1 MAIGKVEKDLK
12 MKKRRRHSS
21 LDFNDSYKRQKFL
34 CQYYDSILPSGQ
46 GSEIISRP
54 SLKKG
59 DDPENYQYN
68 EDYFWMTYFVHQH
81 QLLLQVKEIK
91 EHNLVN
97 TQASADITELKN
109 FLRVKAFYEEIE
121 TNFLQHVS
129 TICKA
134 SISKLLRELRSQ
146 GYDIQNNDIDI
157 STRLMKIQQ
166 KLPSQYNISTSDFN
180 KFLDYVHHQ
189 NAKEKN
195 KTNEELMTE
204 AFMKLLIWSDSS
216 DKHQWF
222 LYFDNDV
229 NKFFDQP
236 MVDNQHAVRIINF
249 AKRLGEKNGFE
260 DGRLKAGL
268 SEEEH
273 LFITGYSK
281 KLLDFTY
288 QLINTRNEVKHE
300 TFASTEMLNDILQK
314 FDPKNSEENNNNI
327 VWQAKSLF
335 TDEFS
340 KYLKKI
346 LLNKYAGEFHNQRM
360 EGLKFA
366 LTTDDNL
373 HNYTIYNLT
382 DIQFNEKKLRN
393 DTTYGPFKMPNHCRN
408 DEEFLIDLMQTHFD
422 LLKNFISG
430 FVQAF
435 VKLEYWNQIHYPKE
449 EHYLKAEQTKMY
461 IAYQVLQNA
470 VIAGKH
476 WMEHLT
482 LIYREELENL
492 LVKIRLAAVKGSD
505 MSQARKDVQQLCRY
519 LQDIINNFKRE
530 IKDLETK
537 LLLVNFL
544 ESVKTVL
551 QHKKVQLNYHL
562 IHYCLNHTEFNQY
575 LVNLLKTTGN
585 ISAEQFKKHFFQ
597 LGLYSGF
604 EKRDEERSKM
614 LNESSRYNYILKFN
628 GKVFKSYLD
637 SMRVMSNKVIPQRS
651 VPGGKRKFFNNEIM
665 TNNLDSDVA
674 KLHNELKRKKIT
686 RAALEGFK
694 EKLRQQGIVDTMRHK
709 RSDIS
714 LQQKIDEVNRKLR
727 PQKTTQDL
735 EKDNRLDARQ
745 QGIVDTMR
753 HKRSDI
759 SRQQKI
765 DEVYRKSRQQNND
778 EWHRKPRQ
786 HKRTQKVERDAR
798 PKKDARE
805 LGPVDIMK
813 PGNKPK
819 STWRHESRDEY
830 FKRMQKKN
838 EDIDAWR
845 KKSQQQKNPVNNKP
859 VVQTT
864 SVSHIQNA
872 PQQYA
877 PQYIVVDQY
886 GRQIPA
892 FQYGQP
898 TYQQPF
904 VYQQPIAVNQCGQQV
919 ATNHFVP
926 VQSYYQQLSQPAHVI
941 VPQSTSANNTNP
953 AQSKGVS
960 SRRKLLKRKLSSCN
974 METQLQIYKRKIHKY
989 EEKIQRLDEII
1000 NGSDE

>member
-1 MAIGKVEKDLK
+1 
-12 MKKRRRHSS
+12 
-21 LDFNDSYKRQKFL
+21 
-34 CQYYDSILPSGQ
+34 
-46 GSEIISRP
+46 
-54 SLKKG
+54 
-59 DDPENYQYN
+59 
-68 EDYFWMTYFVHQH
+68 
-81 QLLLQVKEIK
+81 
-91 EHNLVN
+91 
-97 TQASADITELKN
+97 
-109 FLRVKAFYEEIE
+109 
-121 TNFLQHVS
+121 
-129 TICKA
+129 
-134 SISKLLRELRSQ
+134 
-146 GYDIQNNDIDI
+146 
-157 STRLMKIQQ
+157 
-166 KLPSQYNISTSDFN
+166 
-180 KFLDYVHHQ
+180 
-189 NAKEKN
+189 
-195 KTNEELMTE
+195 
-204 AFMKLLIWSDSS
+204 
-216 DKHQWF
+216 
-222 LYFDNDV
+222 
-229 NKFFDQP
+229 
-236 MVDNQHAVRIINF
+236 
-249 AKRLGEKNGFE
+249 
-260 DGRLKAGL
+260 
-268 SEEEH
+268 
-273 LFITGYSK
+273 
-281 KLLDFTY
+281 
-288 QLINTRNEVKHE
+288 
-300 TFASTEMLNDILQK
+300 
-314 FDPKNSEENNNNI
+314 
-327 VWQAKSLF
+327 
-335 TDEFS
+335 
-340 KYLKKI
+340 
-346 LLNKYAGEFHNQRM
+346 
-360 EGLKFA
+360 
-366 LTTDDNL
+366 
-373 HNYTIYNLT
+373 
-382 DIQFNEKKLRN
+382 
-393 DTTYGPFKMPNHCRN
+393 
-408 DEEFLIDLMQTHFD
+408 
-422 LLKNFISG
+422 
-430 FVQAF
+430 
-435 VKLEYWNQIHYPKE
+435 
-449 EHYLKAEQTKMY
+449 
-461 IAYQVLQNA
+461 
-470 VIAGKH
+470 
-476 WMEHLT
+476 
-482 LIYREELENL
+482 
-492 LVKIRLAAVKGSD
+492 
-505 MSQARKDVQQLCRY
+505 
-519 LQDIINNFKRE
+519 
-530 IKDLETK
+530 LETK

-551 QHKKVQLNYHL
+551 QHKKVHLNYHL

-604 EKRDEERSKM
+604 EKRDGERSKM

-735 EKDNRLDARQ
+735 EKYNRLDARQ

-765 DEVYRKSRQQNND
+765 NEVYRKS
-778 EWHRKPRQ
+778 RQ

-805 LGPVDIMK
+805 LGPGDIMK

-904 VYQQPIAVNQCGQQV
+904 VYQQPIAVNQYGQQV